1 LDQMIMGSAFLT
13 VINPLEVKLAVM
25 KVATEVLWV
34 TNPDSTPAKLA
45 KTLLSVHLAISRRK
59 RRVAICLA
67 FSLIVLIPTKNRARP
82 ARTVPKI
89 SNILA
94 HLDHHQGK
102 IVKLRLITGELL
114 YSLADHPDHCL
125 RTHLVVILDQTD

>member
-1 LDQMIMGSAFLT
+1 MILDRLIKGKTYAPATLSINRTAYFMSSTANNTNMEQPAFDQMIMGSAFLT
-13 VINPLEVKLAVM
+13 VINPLEVRLAVM

-34 TNPDSTPAKLA
+34 TNPDSAPAKLA

-67 FSLIVLIPTKNRARP
+67 FSLIVLIPTKNKARP

-89 SNILA
+89 SNI
-94 HLDHHQGK
+94 
-102 IVKLRLITGELL
+102 R
-114 YSLADHPDHCL
+114 
-125 RTHLVVILDQTD
+125 